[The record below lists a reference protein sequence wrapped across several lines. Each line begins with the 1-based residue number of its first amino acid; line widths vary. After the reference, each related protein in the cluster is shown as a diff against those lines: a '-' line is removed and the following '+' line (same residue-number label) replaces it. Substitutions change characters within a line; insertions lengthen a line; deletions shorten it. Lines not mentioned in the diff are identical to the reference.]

1 MPLSDLLEK
10 GKMFWSN
17 NDTGILTGV
26 GVVGTVSTAILTGR
40 ATIKAVRII
49 DAETAKLKEK
59 FPDDAADPRM
69 NRELSTQDKVKLVW
83 PQYVPP
89 VGVGAVTVT
98 SIIMAN
104 RIAGKQAA
112 ALAAAYS
119 LSEKAFTEYKEKV
132 VEKIGQNKETDIHD
146 DIVKD
151 KMKKYPVNTREI
163 ILAGT
168 GEVLCFDIMSG
179 RYFQSSVE
187 EIKKAENNTNF
198 EIVHHMYASLSSFY
212 DRIGLPAT
220 GFSDMLGFNVDNRC
234 EVKFSTQM
242 SSDDRPCVAID
253 FHYAPVPD
261 YGKFY

>member
-1 MPLSDLLEK
+1 MSLSNLLDK
-10 GKMFWSN
+10 GKYFVSS
-17 NDTGILTGV
+17 NDTGILTGI
-26 GVVGTVSTAILTGR
+26 GVVGTISTAVLTAR
-40 ATIKAVRII
+40 ASFKAARII
-49 DAETAKLKEK
+49 DAETAELKK
-59 FPDDAADPRM
+59 KHPDDAADPRM
-69 NRELSTQDKVKLVW
+69 NRELSNRDKLELVW
-83 PQYVPP
+83 MQYIPP
-89 VGVGAVTVT
+89 VGVGTLTIT

-112 ALAAAYS
+112 ALAAAYGI
-119 LSEKAFTEYKEKV
+119 SEKAFAEYREKV
-132 VEKIGQNKETDIHD
+132 IEKVGQNKETDIHD
-146 DIVKD
+146 SIVAD
-151 KMKKYPVNTREI
+151 KMKQYPVNTREL

-198 EIVHHMYASLSSFY
+198 EIVNHMYASLSSFY

-234 EVKFSTQM
+234 EIKFSTQM
-242 SSDDRPCVAID
+242 SSDQRPCVSID
-253 FHYAPVPD
+253 FHFAPVPD